1 MWRNPELK
9 RNIVI
14 YGALT
19 AAVTV
24 FGLCRQ
30 GGRLGAFL
38 FAVCLVFDGLTAAG
52 SIVRYRRIR
61 RLSDRIDAVLH
72 GKRNLALTAYTEGEL
87 AILENELNKM
97 TTRLCIQAEQLEN
110 EKNNLSDSLANIS
123 HQQNTPLTSIQL
135 MVARLADGSLPDR
148 ERRKLVNELRGMLER
163 TDWLITTLLKLSRF
177 DAGTVILEKKTV
189 SVRKLADMASAP
201 LLIPMELRDQ
211 RLEILADGSET
222 FEGDLSWSAEAV
234 GNILQNCVEHTPAG
248 GTITLKA
255 AENAI
260 YSEIVIEDNGPGI
273 APEDLPHL
281 FERFYKGKDSG
292 PGFGIGLALARTIV
306 TGQNGTLKAE
316 NRRGGGAVF
325 TIRFYKTTV

>member
-1 MWRNPELK
+1 MWRNPEIK

-14 YGALT
+14 YGVLT
-19 AAVTV
+19 AMVTV
-24 FGLCRQ
+24 VGLCWQ
-30 GGRLGAFL
+30 GRRLGTFL
-38 FAVCLVFDGLTAAG
+38 FAVCLVFDGLAAAG
-52 SIVRYRRIR
+52 SAVRLRRMR
-61 RLSDRIDAVLH
+61 RLSDQIDAILH
-72 GKRNLALTAYTEGEL
+72 GKRNIDLTAYTEGEL

-97 TTRLCIQAEQLEN
+97 TARLCIQAEQLEK
-110 EKNNLSDSLANIS
+110 EKNNLADSLANIS
-123 HQQNTPLTSIQL
+123 HQLKTPLTSIQL
-135 MVARLADGSLPDR
+135 MVTRLADGSLPDR
-148 ERRKLVNELRGMLER
+148 ERRKLVNELRSMLDR
-163 TDWLITTLLKLSRF
+163 TDWLITALLKLSRF

-189 SVRKLADMASAP
+189 SVRQLLDMASAP

-211 RLEILADGSET
+211 RFEIRMDGSET

-234 GNILQNCVEHTPAG
+234 GNILKNCVEHTPTG
-248 GTITLKA
+248 GTIALKA

-281 FERFYKGKDSG
+281 FERFYKGKNSG

-316 NRRGGGAVF
+316 NRRGGGAAF